1 MAFCGKCG
9 AQIQEGVIF
18 CPSCGATT
26 QTQAQVNDIE
36 ANKIMAVIAYLG
48 ILVVVPL
55 ITGKYKNS
63 PFLKFHV
70 NQAIIFCIGYVVS
83 MFLSFIPFI
92 GSFLSGVL
100 ILGIVI
106 LQIIS
111 IIGAIKGEKKSL
123 PVIKKIKIIK

>member
-26 QTQAQVNDIE
+26 QTQEQVNDVE
-36 ANKIMAVIAYLG
+36 AHKIMAVIAYLG

-70 NQAIIFCIGYVVS
+70 NQAIVFCIGYVVT

-92 GSFLSGVL
+92 GAFLSGVL
-100 ILGIVI
+100 ILSIVV

-111 IIGAIKGEKKSL
+111 IIGAIKGERKSL
-123 PVIKKIKIIK
+123 PIIREIKIIK